1 MVQCTGN
8 FSLWSSWGFFVVVF
22 FSLWHC
28 RIHNM
33 QKYILYCFLFIFFE
47 FYLPYFL
54 QILWRT
60 KKTWIYS
67 ISGRF
72 EHPQFLKVN
81 LWFAA
86 TDSTGACFG
95 NKILPLCIIITII
108 ILNKVNFYY
117 RQYRVNFYYRIK
129 WLWRTGLD
137 IHCLYLL
144 SLVLVLSTLPIMRSG
159 SGLLHVLYTSY

>member
-8 FSLWSSWGFFVVVF
+8 FSLWSSWVFFVVVF
-22 FSLWHC
+22 FFTLTLQNTQYAK
-28 RIHNM
+28 I
-33 QKYILYCFLFIFFE
+33 YPVLFSIQFFE

-95 NKILPLCIIITII
+95 NTILPLCIIITII

-117 RQYRVNFYYRIK
+117 RQYGVNFYYRIK